1 MITRVSRKELDIE
14 KYNTCITNALQT
26 NVFGYSWYL
35 DEVCTNWDVLVLN
48 DYEAVMPIPWRKKYF
63 LKYVYI
69 PLWLIE
75 LGIYS
80 PEVEDENEFLIEL
93 FDDFKFIET
102 KTNTHNSFSMF
113 DDSQKD
119 YQRQVLYLK
128 ESYKTLFYGY
138 RKDRKK
144 DLKRAAKNDLTER
157 WNDKPEKLITL
168 FKTNVGKRVRKIKE
182 EDYNV
187 LLRLMNVCIEKR
199 KGEILSV
206 YNGNNEIVASGF
218 FLKHAKKATILV
230 SSTDF
235 KNRKNGANTFLINS
249 AIYKYQPNF
258 EVFDFGGSVM
268 KSIATYFLSFGATTE
283 KYIYLKHNN
292 LPKLLR
298 FFKK

>member
-1 MITRVSRKELDIE
+1 MITRVSRKELNIE
-14 KYNTCITNALQT
+14 KYNSCITNALQT

-35 DEVCTNWDVLVLN
+35 DGICTNWDVLVLN

-93 FDDFKFIET
+93 FDEFKFIEA

-128 ESYKTLFYGY
+128 ESYKTIFSGY

-157 WNDKPEKLITL
+157 WNDKPEKLIAL
-168 FKTNVGKRVRKIKE
+168 FKENVGKRVKIKE
-182 EDYNV
+182 EDYAV

-206 YNGNNEIVASGF
+206 YNGNNEIIASGF

-298 FFKK
+298 FFKR

>member
-113 DDSQKD
+113 HNSQKD

-128 ESYKTLFYGY
+128 EAYKTLFYGY

-182 EDYNV
+182 EDYDV